1 MQEGP
6 KPDSMSI
13 GSAHP
18 EAGGREA
25 QAEAGQ
31 EAAGGAGGP
40 SQVAGQVEGPQVA
53 GNPMAEGEDPA
64 PPKDAAQ
71 HSPPAMHQARP
82 LPHLP
87 LMREV

>member
-1 MQEGP
+1 MQETA

-18 EAGGREA
+18 EAGVREA

-31 EAAGGAGGP
+31 EAAGGVGGP
-40 SQVAGQVEGPQVA
+40 SQVASQVEGTQIA
-53 GNPMAEGEDPA
+53 GDPVAEGEDPV

-71 HSPPAMHQARP
+71 HSPPAMRQARP

>member
-18 EAGGREA
+18 EAIGREA
-25 QAEAGQ
+25 QTEAGQ
-31 EAAGGAGGP
+31 EAAGGAVGS
-40 SQVAGQVEGPQVA
+40 SQVAGQAGGPQV
-53 GNPMAEGEDPA
+53 GGDIMAEGEDPA
-64 PPKDAAQ
+64 PPKDATQ
-71 HSPPAMHQARP
+71 HPPPAMHPRP

>member
-1 MQEGP
+1 MQEAA

-18 EAGGREA
+18 EAGVREA

-31 EAAGGAGGP
+31 EAVGGVGGP
-40 SQVAGQVEGPQVA
+40 SQVGSQVEGPHIA
-53 GNPMAEGEDPA
+53 GDPKAEGEDPA

-71 HSPPAMHQARP
+71 HSPPAMRQARP